1 MIKDGAG
8 PVVGGLSGRTY
19 WDWLEIDDLFVPEN
33 LRGQGLG
40 SSLLQTAETMAIGR
54 GARHCF
60 LSTFAFQARS
70 FYEKHGYSVPGRL
83 EGYPPGTTYYWM
95 RKEL

>member
-1 MIKDGAG
+1 MNSSPHHRAACQPGAVKPLHVMIKDGAG
-8 PVVGGLSGRTY
+8 QVVGGLSGRTY

-60 LSTFAFQARS
+60 LSTFAFQA
-70 FYEKHGYSVPGRL
+70 
-83 EGYPPGTTYYWM
+83 
-95 RKEL
+95 